1 MHKRSTD
8 ELLKQL
14 EQGKDLAP
22 YLEENKG
29 EFEKIPLCYAL
40 AELLDRYGL
49 RKAPFISASGLD
61 KAYAYQIFDGKKT
74 APSRD
79 KLLAICLA
87 MGITLPETQRVL
99 RLGHV
104 GQLHPRNIR
113 DSVIIHSILHHVSVQ
128 DTNDL
133 LYDLGKEILD

>member
-8 ELLKQL
+8 ELLRQL
-14 EQGKDLAP
+14 EQEKDVTP
-22 YLEENKG
+22 YLKENKE
-29 EFEKIPLCYAL
+29 EFERIPLCYAL

-49 RKAPFISASGLD
+49 RKAPVISASGLD
-61 KAYAYQIFDGKKT
+61 KAYTYQIFDGKKT

-87 MGITLPETQRVL
+87 MGLTLPETQRIL

-113 DSVIIHSILHHVSVQ
+113 DSVIIHSILHHVSVR
-128 DTNDL
+128 DTNDIL
-133 LYDLGKEILD
+133 FDMGKDILA